1 MEIVRERD
9 MASGNGYLKTALVL
23 GLTWFTS
30 SFNAVLAGPNDFFG
44 NSIPTVGGAADPG
57 SSGAA
62 SSSASELTPQ
72 SPSSSGQNDYTDDE
86 KRMQKKYKFAL
97 KHAQAL
103 IARADKMIKDG
114 ESRKDNKMLKKGQI
128 LKGIGERTLENLKAS
143 NPLPEAANALKD
155 KQ

>member
-1 MEIVRERD
+1 
-9 MASGNGYLKTALVL
+9 MAPGNSYLKTVLVL
-23 GLTWFTS
+23 GLTLISS
-30 SFNAVLAGPNDFFG
+30 SFNATLAGPNDFFG
-44 NSIPTVGGAADPG
+44 SSIPTVGGAADPG

-72 SPSSSGQNDYTDDE
+72 SPSTSGQSDYTDDE

-143 NPLPEAANALKD
+143 NPLPEAQNALKD